1 MVLLLAASHTQALL
15 ACLANLPSDWSRY
28 RHDPV
33 PRHVHSPHHA
43 RPCAPLVCLCQ
54 QLPVLGPDSFL
65 SHNIPN
71 SRDPRRACLR
81 CSPIKALIPL

>member
-1 MVLLLAASHTQALL
+1 MVLLLVASHTQALL

-33 PRHVHSPHHA
+33 PRHVQQSLTTQGHVLHLFA
-43 RPCAPLVCLCQ
+43 CAS
-54 QLPVLGPDSFL
+54 SFQFWAQIL

-71 SRDPRRACLR
+71 SRDPRACLR